1 MFATIFTN
9 NYNPTLARRGDHIT
23 LKLQYSES
31 IRSFGT
37 VTIAQSLPVLVRGD
51 NSTNAVASLL
61 VTNQPQGVV
70 VWSENFVQDE
80 TGNYGVIIQNTTD
93 GTYVS
98 IGKIQLPFISR
109 IQLFISSS
117 CSH

>member
-1 MFATIFTN
+1 MAK
-9 NYNPTLARRGDHIT
+9 RGDQIT
-23 LKLQYSES
+23 LKVEYSES

-37 VTIAQSLPVLVRGD
+37 VTMAQSLATLSSGNGV
-51 NSTNAVASLL
+51 TNATATLSI
-61 VTNQPQGVV
+61 TNQPQGVV

-98 IGKIQLPFISR
+98 IGNF
-109 IQLFISSS
+109 LF
-117 CSH
+117 